1 MPTQRSSRLIALVWG
16 INIFGLLVVL
26 IMVFFYIGRQHLE
39 AADIIDPSSARPGGA
54 DLIFSSPLTPYR
66 QTTITIGSPVTPN
79 EVVTPT
85 PLLLASGRRATIIG
99 LSFSGRP
106 IEVYSFGQG
115 ERKRM
120 IVAGIH
126 GGYEWNTIALADELI
141 TYLDT
146 HTEEIPSDLTLYIL
160 RNLNPD
166 GDVRG
171 HDKFGRVNNRGVDLN
186 RNFPENWAE
195 DWNRDGCWKDTPVTG
210 GESPGSES
218 ETRALM
224 KFMQTHPIDALI
236 SYHSA
241 ALGIFPGGTPWDKD
255 SIRLAKEIAGAT
267 TYPYPPIDTGCLY
280 TGTLADFAV
289 GQGGAA
295 VDLEL
300 SNHRDTDYEMNLIV
314 LQILINWRR

>member
-1 MPTQRSSRLIALVWG
+1 MSHRRTSRLVVLIWG
-16 INIFGLLVVL
+16 INILGLLAVLGMVVL
-26 IMVFFYIGRQHLE
+26 YISRQPVQAAE
-39 AADIIDPSSARPGGA
+39 APAPPSTGFPGINQ
-54 DLIFSSPLTPYR
+54 IFPAPFTPYHQPTITLSPLATP
-66 QTTITIGSPVTPN
+66 IEG
-79 EVVTPT
+79 VTPT
-85 PLLLASGRRATIIG
+85 PFLLASGKRATIIG

-126 GGYEWNTIALADELI
+126 GGYEWNTVALADELI
-141 TYLDT
+141 MYLDE
-146 HTEEIPSDLTLYIL
+146 HPGEIPSDLTLYIL

-171 HDKFGRVNNRGVDLN
+171 HDKSGRTNDRGVDLN
-186 RNFPENWAE
+186 RNFPINWAAE
-195 DWNRDGCWKDTPVTG
+195 WDRDGCVQDTGITSG
-210 GESPGSES
+210 AGPGSEP

-224 KFMQTHPIDALI
+224 NFIQTHPLEALI

-241 ALGIFPGGTPWDKD
+241 ALGIFPGGSPWDRD
-255 SIRLAKEIAGAT
+255 SIRLAEEIARAT
-267 TYPYPPIDTGCLY
+267 TYSYPPIDTGCQY

-289 GQGGAA
+289 DQGAAA

-300 SNHRDTDYEMNLIV
+300 SNHRDTDLEMNLTV
-314 LQILINWRR
+314 LQILMNWVR

>member
-1 MPTQRSSRLIALVWG
+1 MSHRHTSRLVVLIWG
-16 INIFGLLVVL
+16 INILGLLAVLGMVVL
-26 IMVFFYIGRQHLE
+26 YISRQPMQTADVHAPPSTGSGKANQIF
-39 AADIIDPSSARPGGA
+39 AAPSTPYHQPT
-54 DLIFSSPLTPYR
+54 ITPSPLATP
-66 QTTITIGSPVTPN
+66 IEG
-79 EVVTPT
+79 VTPT
-85 PLLLASGRRATIIG
+85 PFLLTSGRRATIIG

-141 TYLDT
+141 MYLDE
-146 HTEEIPSDLTLYIL
+146 HPGEIPSDLTLYIL

-166 GDVRG
+166 GDTRG
-171 HDKFGRVNNRGVDLN
+171 HDKNGRTNDRGVDLN
-186 RNFPENWAE
+186 RNFPINWAAE
-195 DWNRDGCWKDTPVTG
+195 WDRDGCVQDIAVTSG
-210 GESPGSES
+210 SGPGSEP

-224 KFMQTHPIDALI
+224 NFIQTHPIDVLI

-255 SIRLAKEIAGAT
+255 SIRLAKEIARAT
-267 TYPYPPIDTGCLY
+267 TYPYPPIDTGCQY

-289 GQGGAA
+289 DQGAAA

-300 SNHRDTDYEMNLIV
+300 SNHRDTDLEMNLTV
-314 LQILINWRR
+314 LQILMNWVR